1 MQPRDIGRLPDRPVA
16 ADTEPMVTRSITLLS
31 TLHAVA
37 GMQQMHVVMVGMRFG

>member
-1 MQPRDIGRLPDRPVA
+1 MRRRDIGCLPDRPVA